1 MERRPPDPWA
11 DWMAAEGAG
20 DDDRADHALDA
31 AMRGLP
37 RRAPSAALSARLM
50 QSAMVPRLPASPVAS
65 ERLVAAGVVGGAL
78 AMTLLPVSVLLL
90 LVLTDAGRVVSGLAR
105 ACVWLTEWLNAGV
118 SIWTLLARTGQALGH
133 AAGSPT
139 GSMALTFALLV
150 ASSALL
156 VLNRYLPVERS

>member
-1 MERRPPDPWA
+1 
-11 DWMAAEGAG
+11 MAAEGAG
-20 DDDRADHALDA
+20 DEDRADRTLGA
-31 AMRGLP
+31 AMRGVP
-37 RRAPSAALSARLM
+37 RQAPSAALSARLM
-50 QSAMVPRLPASPVAS
+50 QAAGVPRAASVPVTS

-78 AMTLLPVSVLLL
+78 AMTLLPVSVLVLL
-90 LVLTDAGRVVSGLAR
+90 ALADAGRIVSGLAR

-139 GSMALTFALLV
+139 GSLSLTVALLV

-156 VLNRYLPVERS
+156 FLNRYLTVERS